1 MTTCTCKNMP
11 TVIKMERNRPQTT
24 YIQGIGHVRVDLR
37 EAVVKFK
44 LDSITF
50 GPFSFSENEDRIL
63 YMLSH
68 IARETNRVPFADVTL
83 SGDLEYREKNPLTL
97 YVSLLEFNCS
107 IRQLQNET
115 AQEERERETS
125 EKLCKM
131 LP

>member
-68 IARETNRVPFADVTL
+68 IARETNRVPFADV
-83 SGDLEYREKNPLTL
+83 REKNPLTL